1 MKRFSCG
8 AVVPGCD
15 KKFEAESEDALL
27 VQVAAHAKEAHGMRE
42 VPDEVVAKVR
52 ENIVEE

>member
-1 MKRFSCG
+1 MKKFACG

-15 KKFEAESEDALL
+15 KKFEADSEDALL
-27 VQVAAHAKEAHGMRE
+27 QQVAAHAKKEHGMDD

-52 ENIVEE
+52 ENITEE